1 MHSCIALWLSVE
13 LKSVRLNVWDTPLK
27 NALIIVTLPLLL
39 SACADLTHRSAAP
52 STAPIVTAA
61 EEKEDA
67 AQNETAALD
76 SDDTPDPARSDSP
89 LPSVELTD
97 DLLFKILKSEIAYQ
111 RGEWQDAYITLLA
124 IAQQT
129 RDPRIARRAVEVAL
143 SAKQTDKTLTA
154 IRLWHELAPASEEAT
169 QYYLGLIMMGDDLAE
184 AQPIFEQRLQQMRP
198 QARPLMMFQ
207 IQRLL
212 ARAKDKTAAFALLE
226 RILAPYQ
233 STPETHLVLAE
244 GALAKGDQ
252 ARAQAEAR
260 MALAAKPDSE
270 LAALTMA
277 QVAGDKAQ
285 SAKELVDFL
294 QTHPKSHD
302 IRIAYA
308 RLLVDQKQYDK
319 AQTQFELALKEQP
332 EDLTSMFALG
342 ILANQNKDP
351 KSAEKYLTAYLGLL
365 AKRPNEK
372 RDPSQAFLLLAQIAE
387 ERNDTD
393 AALKWLARIESGD
406 AYLGAQI
413 KQAQLIAKRGD
424 LPTAR
429 KLLHNVSVDNEREQI
444 LLITAEGQILR
455 DANQMHDA
463 FALYDSALKRF
474 PDSTDLLYDYAMLAE
489 KNDKLDIME
498 TMLRKVIKLAPEG
511 QHAYNALGYS
521 LAERNM
527 RLPEAYALVEKAL
540 QLAPE
545 DPFIMDSMG
554 WVQFRLG
561 KLQEAESLLRRA
573 YALRPDPEIAV
584 HLGEVLWVKGS
595 KDDAQKLWRDAQ
607 AKDPKND
614 TLKNTLA
621 RFKVF
626 L

>member
-1 MHSCIALWLSVE
+1 M
-13 LKSVRLNVWDTPLK
+13 K
-27 NALIIVTLPLLL
+27 NALIIVTLTLLV
-39 SACADLTHRSAAP
+39 SACADLTHRPAAP
-52 STAPIVTAA
+52 QSAPVASA
-61 EEKEDA
+61 SEEKDNP
-67 AQNETAALD
+67 AQNQNVAND
-76 SDDTPDPARSDSP
+76 SDDTADSSQADTP
-89 LPSVELTD
+89 LPSVELSD
-97 DLLFKILKSEIAYQ
+97 DILFKILKSEIAYQ
-111 RGEWQDAYITLLA
+111 RGDWQDAYITLVAL
-124 IAQQT
+124 AQQT

-143 SAKQTDKTLTA
+143 SAKETDKKLKA
-154 IRLWHELAPASEEAT
+154 ILLWHELAPTSEEAT
-169 QYYLGLIMMGDDLAE
+169 QYYLGLIMLSDNLAE
-184 AQPIFEQRLQQMRP
+184 AQPIFEQRLKEMRP

-212 ARAKDKTAAFALLE
+212 ARAKDKTAAFDMLQRLLT
-226 RILAPYQ
+226 PYQ

-260 MALAAKPDSE
+260 SALTAKPDSE
-270 LAALTMA
+270 LAALTVA
-277 QVAGDKAQ
+277 QVASDKAQ
-285 SAKELVDFL
+285 SIKELSDFL
-294 QTHPKSHD
+294 QAHPKSHD
-302 IRIAYA
+302 VRIAYA
-308 RLLVDQKQYDK
+308 RLLVEQKQYDK
-319 AQTQFELALKEQP
+319 AQAQFELTLKEQP
-332 EDLTSMFALG
+332 QDLTSLYALG
-342 ILANQNKDP
+342 ILANQKNDVIA
-351 KSAEKYLTAYLGLL
+351 AEKYLTSYLDILS
-365 AKRPNEK
+365 KRPNEK
-372 RDPSQAFLLLAQIAE
+372 RDPSQALMLLAQMAE
-387 ERNDTD
+387 ERNDISG
-393 AALKWLARIESGD
+393 ALQWLAQVEPGD

-424 LPTAR
+424 VAAAR
-429 KLLHNVSVDNEREQI
+429 KLLQSVEVDNERDQV

-455 DANQMHDA
+455 DANQMKNA

-498 TMLRKVIKLAPEG
+498 TMLRKVIKLAPDS

-521 LAERNM
+521 FAERNM

-595 KDDAQKLWRDAQ
+595 KDDAEKLWRDVK

-621 RFKVF
+621 RFKVY

>member
-1 MHSCIALWLSVE
+1 
-13 LKSVRLNVWDTPLK
+13 LK
-27 NALIIVTLPLLL
+27 NPLIIVTLTLLV
-39 SACADLTHRSAAP
+39 SACADLSHRSAAQSNTP
-52 STAPIVTAA
+52 LAPIATAA

-67 AQNETAALD
+67 ASSETAAID
-76 SDDTPDPARSDSP
+76 PEDNPDNAQKDTS

-111 RGEWQDAYITLLA
+111 RGDWQDAYITLLA
-124 IAQQT
+124 VAQQT

-143 SAKQTDKTLTA
+143 NAKQTDKTLAA
-154 IRLWHELAPASEEAT
+154 IRLWHELAPTSEEAT
-169 QYYLGLIMMGDDLAE
+169 QYYLGLIMLGDDLAE
-184 AQPIFEQRLQQMRP
+184 AQPIFEQRLKEMRP
-198 QARPLMMFQ
+198 QVRPLMMFQ

-212 ARAKDKTAAFALLE
+212 ARAKDKTAAFNMLE
-226 RILAPYQ
+226 HVLTPYQ

-260 MALAAKPDSE
+260 IALAAKPDSE

-277 QVAGDKAQ
+277 QVASDKAQ
-285 SAKELVDFL
+285 SAKELTDFL
-294 QTHPKSHD
+294 RTHPKSHD
-302 IRIAYA
+302 VRIAYA
-308 RLLVDQKQYDK
+308 RVLVEEKQYDK
-319 AQTQFELALKEQP
+319 AQTQFELALKDQP
-332 EDLTSMFALG
+332 EDLTSMYALG
-342 ILANQNKDP
+342 ILANQNNNTKT
-351 KSAEKYLTAYLGLL
+351 AEKYLTSYLDLL
-365 AKRPNEK
+365 AKHPNEK
-372 RDPSQAFLLLAQIAE
+372 RDPSQALLLLAQMAE
-387 ERNDTD
+387 ERHDTD
-393 AALKWLARIESGD
+393 AALKWLSQIESGD

-413 KQAQLIAKRGD
+413 KQAQIIAKRGD
-424 LPTAR
+424 VPAAR
-429 KLLHNVSVDNEREQI
+429 KLLQNIDVDNEREQI

-455 DANQMHDA
+455 DANQMQDA

-498 TMLRKVIKLAPEG
+498 TMLRKVIKLAPES

-521 LAERNM
+521 FAERNM
-527 RLPEAYALVEKAL
+527 RLPEAYALIEKAL

-545 DPFIMDSMG
+545 DPYIMDSMG

-561 KLQEAESLLRRA
+561 KLQEAETLLRRA
-573 YALRPDPEIAV
+573 YTLRPDPEIAV

-595 KDDAQKLWRDAQ
+595 KDDAEKLWRDVK

-621 RFKVF
+621 RFKV
-626 L
+626 LL

>member
-1 MHSCIALWLSVE
+1 
-13 LKSVRLNVWDTPLK
+13 LK
-27 NALIIVTLPLLL
+27 NPLIILTVSLLL
-39 SACADLTHRSAAP
+39 SACADLTHRPAEQAGTPVVTTVSSKEEVTP
-52 STAPIVTAA
+52 SETVAT
-61 EEKEDA
+61 EGEDIA
-67 AQNETAALD
+67 DD
-76 SDDTPDPARSDSP
+76 SKADASLPA
-89 LPSVELTD
+89 VELTD

-111 RGEWQDAYITLLA
+111 RGNWQEAYITLLT

-129 RDPRIARRAVEVAL
+129 RDPRLARRAVEVAL
-143 SAKQTDKTLTA
+143 NAKETDKTLTA
-154 IRLWHELAPASEEAT
+154 IRLWHELAPTSEEAT
-169 QYYLGLIMMGDDLAE
+169 QYYLGLIMLSGDLAE
-184 AQPIFEQRLQQMRP
+184 AQPIFEQRLKEMRAP
-198 QARPLMMFQ
+198 TRPLMMFQ

-212 ARAKDKTAAFALLE
+212 ARAKDKDAAFDMLE
-226 RILAPYQ
+226 RLLKPYQ
-233 STPETHLVLAE
+233 ATFETHLVLAE

-252 ARAQAEAR
+252 ARAQKEAR
-260 MALAAKPDSE
+260 TALDAKPDSE
-270 LAALTMA
+270 LAALAMA
-277 QVAGDKAQ
+277 QVASDKIQ
-285 SAKELVDFL
+285 SEKELTDFL

-302 IRIAYA
+302 VRIAYA
-308 RLLVDQKQYDK
+308 RLLVDKKQYDK

-332 EDLTSMFALG
+332 QDLTSLYALG
-342 ILANQNKDP
+342 ILANQNNDTKA
-351 KSAEKYLTAYLGLL
+351 AEKYLTTYLDLL
-365 AKRPNEK
+365 AKRPSEK
-372 RDPSQAFLLLAQIAE
+372 RDPSQALLLLAQMAE
-387 ERNDTD
+387 ERNDTN
-393 AALKWLARIESGD
+393 AALQWLAQVEPGD

-424 LPTAR
+424 VPAAR
-429 KLLHNVSVDNEREQI
+429 KLLQSVETDNEREQV

-455 DANQMHDA
+455 DANQTKNA
-463 FALYDSALKRF
+463 FALYDSALKRY

-489 KNDKLDIME
+489 KSDKLDVME
-498 TMLRKVIKLAPEG
+498 TMLRKVIKLAPDS

-554 WVQFRLG
+554 WVQFRMG
-561 KLQEAESLLRRA
+561 KLQEAETLLRRA
-573 YALRPDPEIAV
+573 YAVRPDPEIAV

-595 KDDAQKLWRDAQ
+595 KDDAEKLWRDVK

-621 RFKVF
+621 RFKVY